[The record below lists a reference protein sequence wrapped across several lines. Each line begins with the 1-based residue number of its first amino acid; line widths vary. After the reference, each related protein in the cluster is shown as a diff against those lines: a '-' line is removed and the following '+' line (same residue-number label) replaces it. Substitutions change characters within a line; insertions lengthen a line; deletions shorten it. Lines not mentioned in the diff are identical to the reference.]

1 MTIER
6 KYKIKNLKAH
16 LFGLFFFYGIIL
28 LNRTMSYFPKTKR
41 YIKFFLPLLLG
52 VILYFGLDVE
62 VVHAAEESSG
72 FWSSAGNAVGGALLL
87 VLNGILYGVF
97 VVVSYP
103 VTWAAILLGWAV
115 DPAAVQTLFTMNS
128 IYLLWQMIRDFFNLF
143 FILTLLFIA
152 FATIFQIDS
161 FNYKKTL
168 GKLLLMALLVNFSF
182 PIARFIIDATNVP
195 MYFFME
201 SMFTDKSQANGKGI
215 VEVSFGSSGM
225 QEIILPGSNT
235 DGFVKGDSDLTVRIF
250 TGIIFMFL
258 FGVSLLVFAIMMVIR
273 SIMLVVL
280 IIFSPVGFAG
290 MVIPGFRQYATKWWD
305 NLLKYAM
312 FGPASML
319 MMLVAVKF
327 MQEFKVGGKQAMIAQ
342 ASGATVDADAATYIA
357 TMASIVVPIVLIW
370 TAITI
375 GQTMGIAGA
384 GMVTSRAQ
392 QFSKWAGRKASGA
405 DAVGKRWKAYSSERD
420 KRGNEKFAANNVGT
434 KLGSWANTKLDKI
447 SASRTGQGSLLAE
460 GALNKE
466 TAAARQARSRYMQH
480 QKEEVDKKTKE
491 HMIGGTMTDERL
503 KDLHKQA
510 RNEKDKSLLAA
521 TTKEM
526 SKRESTA
533 KDVSS
538 DDMKAI
544 NAQFVAVGGVRSA
557 VADEVKEEVAKKNAA
572 VAYDDD
578 ETAMAKAFAGGKI
591 KIEDQTANGLTTK
604 LIQAAN
610 AAGKLDQKMLEEMRK
625 DTEKKGVLDTNLVAA
640 TKATEAKYQADVA
653 AGTTITDDQ
662 TKARTRMHQ
671 LHVAQTGDF
680 HGDVISD
687 ITLQNSVFKKA
698 DAGTLKNMSPALM
711 RHYRDQIA
719 DNMQIGKITNAVSE
733 ISETNDVAAQALVNE
748 LKAIR
753 GTNARAQKAVDALG
767 RDHRTGAFV

>member
-1 MTIER
+1 ME
-6 KYKIKNLKAH
+6 
-16 LFGLFFFYGIIL
+16 
-28 LNRTMSYFPKTKR
+28 YFSKTKR
-41 YIKFFLPLLLG
+41 YIVLPLSFFL
-52 VILYFGLDVE
+52 VAIFYFGLDVE
-62 VVHAAEESSG
+62 IAHAAGEDPG
-72 FWSSAGNAVGGALLL
+72 FWATVGSAVGGALLL

-103 VTWAAILLGWAV
+103 VTWASVLLGWAV
-115 DPAAVQTLFTMNS
+115 DPAAVHTLFTMNS

-182 PIARFIIDATNVP
+182 PIARFIVDATNVP

-201 SMFTDKSQANGKGI
+201 SMFTNKSQANGKGI

-225 QEIILPGSNT
+225 QEIILPGSNA
-235 DGFVKGDSDLTVRIF
+235 DGFVKGDSDLTVKIF

-327 MQEFKVGGKQAMIAQ
+327 MQEFKVDGKNAMIAQ
-342 ASGATVDADAATYIA
+342 AAGSTGDAASATYIA

-384 GMVTSRAQ
+384 GMVTQRAQ

-405 DAVGKRWKAYSSERD
+405 DAVQKRWKAYSSERD
-420 KRGNEKFAANNVGT
+420 KRGAAKFAANNIGT
-434 KLGSWANTKLDKI
+434 KLATKANAKLDQI

-460 GALNKE
+460 GMLNKE
-466 TAAARQARSRYMQH
+466 TAKARQARERYLQH
-480 QKEEVDKKTKE
+480 QKEEVDKKAKE
-491 HMIGGTMTDERL
+491 YMVGGNMSDTRL
-503 KDLHKQA
+503 KELHEQA
-510 RNEKDKSLLAA
+510 QKEKDKSLLVA
-521 TTKEM
+521 TSRELSKKERGGDM
-526 SKRESTA
+526 NKLVT
-533 KDVSS
+533 DS
-538 DDMKAI
+538 DMQAI
-544 NAQFVAVGGVRSA
+544 EKQFAGMAGIKNTVAEDTR
-557 VADEVKEEVAKKNAA
+557 DQVAKTNAA
-572 VAYDDD
+572 VAYGNN
-578 ETAMAKAFAGGKI
+578 EAEMTKAFASGKI
-591 KIEDQTANGLTTK
+591 KVEDQNGTALTK
-604 LIQAAN
+604 QLLVAAN
-610 AAGKLDQKMLEEMRK
+610 NAGKLDQKIIDELRK
-625 DTEKKGVLDTNLVAA
+625 DTAKKAELDKNLAGAVADVEKQYQA
-640 TKATEAKYQADVA
+640 TMADPSKSAEAKKEAE
-653 AGTTITDDQ
+653 
-662 TKARTRMHQ
+662 KARVRMQQSYFSH
-671 LHVAQTGDF
+671 TGKF
-680 HGDVISD
+680 HETVDG
-687 ITLQNSVFKKA
+687 TLTGTADMALQAEVFKKA
-698 DAGTLKNMSPALM
+698 DATTLKNVDKTAIGAYSA
-711 RHYRDQIA
+711 QIA
-719 DNMQIGKITNAVSE
+719 QNMPIGKLVNA
-733 ISETNDVAAQALVNE
+733 ISELNESNTDLARNLASDVKGLGASAAIGSREKIAYESLKND
-748 LKAIR
+748 R
-753 GTNARAQKAVDALG
+753 
-767 RDHRTGAFV
+767 RTQGLMT